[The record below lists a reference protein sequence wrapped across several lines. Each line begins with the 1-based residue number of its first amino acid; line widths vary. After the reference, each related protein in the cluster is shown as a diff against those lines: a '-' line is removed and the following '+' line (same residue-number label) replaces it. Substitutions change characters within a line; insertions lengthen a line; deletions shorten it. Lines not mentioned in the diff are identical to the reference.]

1 MWKVYGSP
9 IETIQTIQKQ
19 QGFLEKEKE
28 KFVRQLDVSKKDFDV
43 KIMEMENLVGSFK
56 NYQDGESYEEVA
68 QIAKDIKA
76 RIDDAMENAKL
87 INNRQNLAE
96 LEDVT
101 DYTTVT

>member
-56 NYQDGESYEEVA
+56 NYQDGDAYEEVA

-76 RIDDAMENAKL
+76 RIDDAMEMAKL

-96 LEDVT
+96 LDDVT